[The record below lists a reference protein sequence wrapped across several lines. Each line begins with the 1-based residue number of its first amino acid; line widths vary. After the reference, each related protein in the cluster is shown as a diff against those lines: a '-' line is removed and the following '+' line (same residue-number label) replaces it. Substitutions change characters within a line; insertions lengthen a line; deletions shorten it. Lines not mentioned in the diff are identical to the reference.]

1 MFPEEQKLK
10 SRKRTSKHDEGN
22 ETSPWLTA
30 AGHVKWTR
38 SCTER
43 SLCPER
49 QRNLCLHVPE
59 IGTSEKSKIK
69 MKLRI
74 FYSRRPGAAE
84 RHFPSGLDVC
94 LLSSFSLLSLRIY
107 AYADIF
113 ISYFRA
119 SPHNWRKKNTTK
131 RSSWIINLFVHMF
144 LISTRLGLV
153 LMGWRSSPTECNGAE
168 ALTSWQRAFHFVLCF
183 SLFFSSLLTTTG
195 RERKSRMIPSLFL
208 RQVQVNVGWWGRSSR
223 LSFSHA
229 GRERHESRLISRRT
243 SDSDWFH

>member
-1 MFPEEQKLK
+1 MKKQFEDHVGLKRHKRETTECGTAKSFPSSSLQTGRREIFMFPEEQKLK

-131 RSSWIINLFVHMF
+131 RSS
-144 LISTRLGLV
+144 
-153 LMGWRSSPTECNGAE
+153 
-168 ALTSWQRAFHFVLCF
+168 
-183 SLFFSSLLTTTG
+183 
-195 RERKSRMIPSLFL
+195 
-208 RQVQVNVGWWGRSSR
+208 
-223 LSFSHA
+223 
-229 GRERHESRLISRRT
+229 
-243 SDSDWFH
+243 